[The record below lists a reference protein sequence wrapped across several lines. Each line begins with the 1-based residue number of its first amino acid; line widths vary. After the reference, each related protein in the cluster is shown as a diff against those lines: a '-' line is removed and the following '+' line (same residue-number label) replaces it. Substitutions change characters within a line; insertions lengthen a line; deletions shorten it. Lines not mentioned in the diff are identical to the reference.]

1 MAGVTK
7 LKGPHVPAIVVEG
20 LRKAYGDLKAV
31 DDLSFAVEEGEV
43 FGLLGPNG
51 AGKTTTIE
59 ILIGLRQRDGGDV
72 RVMGLDPAQE
82 NDAVKTLIG
91 VQLQQT
97 DLYPLLS
104 VEEVLKL
111 FASFYSNGADLE
123 ALLDLVGLREHRKAR
138 YRNLSGGQKQR
149 LSLAL
154 TLINDPKLVF
164 LDEPTT
170 GLDPQARRA
179 LWDIVEQMREQGK
192 TVLLTTHYMEE
203 AEVLCQRVAII
214 DHGKI
219 LALGTPRD
227 LVDAYVPE
235 RAIEIPLSDS
245 EAQDR
250 WATLP
255 AVSHID
261 MKDGFAAIHT
271 TNIRSSLTALLQASG
286 DAAVDLDEL
295 RIQRGTLED
304 VFLQLTGRT
313 IRE

>member
-1 MAGVTK
+1 MA
-7 LKGPHVPAIVVEG
+7 AILVED
-20 LRKAYGDLKAV
+20 LRKSYGDLRAV
-31 DDLSFAVEEGEV
+31 DGLSFAVEQGEV

-51 AGKTTTIE
+51 AGKTTTVE
-59 ILIGLRQRDGGDV
+59 ILIGLRERDGGSV
-72 RVMGLDPAQE
+72 QVAGFDPAQE
-82 NDAVKTLIG
+82 GDAVKAHIG

-97 DLYPLLS
+97 QLFPLLS
-104 VEEVLKL
+104 VEEILRL
-111 FASFYSNGADLE
+111 FASFYRNSKPIEELLE
-123 ALLDLVGLREHRKAR
+123 LVGLHERRKAK
-138 YRNLSGGQKQR
+138 YQHLSGGQKQR

-154 TLINDPKLVF
+154 TLINDPELVF

-227 LVDAYVPE
+227 LVDEYVPE
-235 RAIEIPLSDS
+235 RAIEIPLTGSV
-245 EAQDR
+245 AQDR
-250 WATLP
+250 LESLP
-255 AVSHID
+255 AVTHVDIS
-261 MKDGFAAIHT
+261 DGFAAIHT
-271 TNIRSSLTALLQASG
+271 TNIRNSLAAILQESG
-286 DAAVDLDEL
+286 DAAVSLDDL

>member
-1 MAGVTK
+1 MS
-7 LKGPHVPAIVVEG
+7 AIEVDN
-20 LRKAYGDLKAV
+20 LHKSYGELKAV
-31 DDLSFAVEEGEV
+31 DGLSFAVEKGEV

-51 AGKTTTIE
+51 AGKTTTVE
-59 ILIGLRQRDGGDV
+59 ILIGLRQRDSGNV
-72 RVMGLDPAQE
+72 RVMGFDPARE
-82 NDAVKTLIG
+82 SDAVKALIG

-97 DLYPLLS
+97 QLYPLLS
-104 VEEVLKL
+104 VEEILRL
-111 FASFYSNGADLE
+111 FASFYSNSASVDELLE
-123 ALLDLVGLREHRKAR
+123 LVGLQERRKAK
-138 YRNLSGGQKQR
+138 YRHLSGGQKQR

-154 TLINDPKLVF
+154 TLINDPELVF

-219 LALGTPRD
+219 LALGMPSD
-227 LVDAYVPE
+227 LVDEFVPE
-235 RAIEIPLSDS
+235 RSIEIPLSDS
-245 EAQDR
+245 GSQSRLE
-250 WATLP
+250 TLP
-255 AVSHID
+255 AVTRVEVRNGS
-261 MKDGFAAIHT
+261 ATLHT
-271 TNIRSSLTALLQASG
+271 TNIRESLTAILHHTG
-286 DAAVDLDEL
+286 DSTLGLDSL

-304 VFLQLTGRT
+304 VFLHLTGRT

>member
-1 MAGVTK
+1 VA
-7 LKGPHVPAIVVEG
+7 AIVVED

-31 DDLSFAVEEGEV
+31 DGLSFAVAEGEV

-51 AGKTTTIE
+51 AGKTTTVE
-59 ILIGLRQRDGGDV
+59 ILIGLRERDGGSV
-72 RVMGLDPAQE
+72 QVMGFDPARE
-82 NDAVKTLIG
+82 SEAVKAQIG

-97 DLYPLLS
+97 QLFPHLT
-104 VEEVLKL
+104 VEEILRL
-111 FASFYSNGADLE
+111 FASFYGQSVAVEDLLE
-123 ALLDLVGLREHRKAR
+123 LVGLQERRRAKYQH
-138 YRNLSGGQKQR
+138 LSGGQKQR

-154 TLINDPKLVF
+154 TLINDPDLIF

-179 LWDIVEQMREQGK
+179 LWDIVEQMRAQGK

-203 AEVLCQRVAII
+203 AEVLCRRVAII

-219 LALGTPRD
+219 LALGAPRELID
-227 LVDAYVPE
+227 RFVPE
-235 RAIEIPLSDS
+235 RAIELPLSDAVAES
-245 EAQDR
+245 RLES
-250 WATLP
+250 LP
-255 AVSHID
+255 AVTHVD
-261 MKDGFAAIHT
+261 AADGLVAIHT
-271 TNIRSSLTALLQASG
+271 TNLQESLAAILQESENT
-286 DAAVDLDEL
+286 DLSLDDL

>member
-1 MAGVTK
+1 MS
-7 LKGPHVPAIVVEG
+7 AIVVED
-20 LRKAYGDLKAV
+20 LQKAYGELKAV
-31 DDLSFAVEEGEV
+31 DGLSFAVEEGEV

-51 AGKTTTIE
+51 AGKTTTVE
-59 ILIGLRQRDGGDV
+59 ILIGLRERDGG
-72 RVMGLDPAQE
+72 RVEVTGYDPAQE
-82 NDAVKTLIG
+82 GDAVKAQIG

-97 DLYPLLS
+97 ELFPLLS
-104 VEEVLKL
+104 VEEILHL
-111 FASFYSNGADLE
+111 FASFYHDSKPVAELLE
-123 ALLDLVGLREHRKAR
+123 LVGLQERRKAK
-138 YRNLSGGQKQR
+138 YRHLSGGQKQR

-154 TLINDPKLVF
+154 TLINDPALVF

-227 LVDAYVPE
+227 LVDEFVPE
-235 RAIEIPLSDS
+235 RAIEIALADDLDASSLEGLSDVTRVVTKNGS
-245 EAQDR
+245 
-250 WATLP
+250 
-255 AVSHID
+255 
-261 MKDGFAAIHT
+261 AAIYT
-271 TNIRSSLTALLQASG
+271 TNIRETMASLLQVSGQSASSLDS
-286 DAAVDLDEL
+286 L

-304 VFLQLTGRT
+304 VFLHLTGRT

>member
-1 MAGVTK
+1 MS
-7 LKGPHVPAIVVEG
+7 AIVVED
-20 LRKAYGDLKAV
+20 LQKSYGDLKAV
-31 DDLSFAVEEGEV
+31 DGLSFTVEQGEV

-51 AGKTTTIE
+51 AGKTTTVE
-59 ILIGLRQRDGGDV
+59 ILIGLRERDGGSV
-72 RVMGLDPAQE
+72 RVAGFDPARE
-82 NDAVKTLIG
+82 NDAVKALIG

-97 DLYPLLS
+97 QLYPLLS
-104 VEEVLKL
+104 VEEILSL
-111 FASFYSNGADLE
+111 FASFYRDSKPVGELLE
-123 ALLDLVGLREHRKAR
+123 LVGLQDRRKAK
-138 YRNLSGGQKQR
+138 YQHLSGGQKQR

-154 TLINDPKLVF
+154 TLINDPRLVF

-179 LWDIVEQMREQGK
+179 LWDVVEQMREQGK

-227 LVDAYVPE
+227 LVDEFVPE
-235 RAIEIPLSDS
+235 RTIEIPLTDS
-245 EAQDR
+245 GSQSQLG
-250 WATLP
+250 TLP
-255 AVSHID
+255 AVTRVDVMNGS
-261 MKDGFAAIHT
+261 ATLHT
-271 TNIRSSLTALLQASG
+271 TNIRESLTAILHDTEDSALG
-286 DAAVDLDEL
+286 LDSL

>member
-1 MAGVTK
+1 MS
-7 LKGPHVPAIVVEG
+7 AIVVED
-20 LRKAYGDLKAV
+20 LQKSYGDLKAV
-31 DDLSFAVEEGEV
+31 DGLSFTVEQGEV

-51 AGKTTTIE
+51 AGKTTTVE
-59 ILIGLRQRDGGDV
+59 ILIGLRERDGGSV
-72 RVMGLDPAQE
+72 HVAGFDPAQE
-82 NDAVKTLIG
+82 GDAVKAHIG

-97 DLYPLLS
+97 QLYPLLS
-104 VEEVLKL
+104 VEEILGL
-111 FASFYSNGADLE
+111 FASFYSNSRPVADLL
-123 ALLDLVGLREHRKAR
+123 ALVGLHDRRKAK
-138 YRNLSGGQKQR
+138 YQHLSGGQKQR

-154 TLINDPKLVF
+154 TLINDPELVF

-219 LALGTPRD
+219 LALGTPRE
-227 LVDAYVPE
+227 LVDEYVPE
-235 RAIEIPLSDS
+235 RAIELPLSDNVAPS
-245 EAQDR
+245 RLES
-250 WATLP
+250 LP
-255 AVSHID
+255 AVTHVD
-261 MKDGFAAIHT
+261 VKDGTAAIHT
-271 TNIRSSLTALLQASG
+271 MNLRESLTAILEESG
-286 DAAVDLDEL
+286 ETAVSLDNL

>member
-1 MAGVTK
+1 MA
-7 LKGPHVPAIVVEG
+7 AIEVED
-20 LRKAYGDLKAV
+20 LQKSYGELKAV
-31 DDLSFAVEEGEV
+31 DGLSFTVEQGEV

-51 AGKTTTIE
+51 AGKTTTVE

-72 RVMGLDPAQE
+72 RVMGFDPDRE
-82 NDAVKTLIG
+82 SEAVKAQIG

-97 DLYPLLS
+97 QLFPLLS

-111 FASFYSNGADLE
+111 FASFYSNAAE
-123 ALLDLVGLREHRKAR
+123 IESLLTLVGLQERRKAKFQH
-138 YRNLSGGQKQR
+138 LSGGQKQR

-154 TLINDPKLVF
+154 TLINDPEIVF

-170 GLDPQARRA
+170 GLDPQARRQ

-203 AEVLCQRVAII
+203 AEVLCQRVAVI

-219 LALGTPRD
+219 LALGTPRELID
-227 LVDAYVPE
+227 EYVPE
-235 RAIEIPLSDS
+235 RAIELALPEQTALSRLESTPGVTHVDVRDS
-245 EAQDR
+245 SA
-250 WATLP
+250 L
-255 AVSHID
+255 
-261 MKDGFAAIHT
+261 
-271 TNIRSSLTALLQASG
+271 IRTADLRESLSALLQETS
-286 DAAVDLDEL
+286 DDTLDLDTL

-304 VFLQLTGRT
+304 VFLHLTGRT

>member
-1 MAGVTK
+1 MS
-7 LKGPHVPAIVVEG
+7 AIEVDN
-20 LRKAYGDLKAV
+20 LHKSYGDLKAV
-31 DDLSFAVEEGEV
+31 DGLSFAVEEGEV

-59 ILIGLRQRDGGDV
+59 ILIGLRQRDSGDV
-72 RVMGLDPAQE
+72 RVMGFDPARE
-82 NDAVKTLIG
+82 SDAVKALIG

-97 DLYPLLS
+97 QLYPLLS
-104 VEEVLKL
+104 VEEMLRL
-111 FASFYSNGADLE
+111 FASFYSNSVSIDE
-123 ALLDLVGLREHRKAR
+123 LLDLVGLQDRRKAK
-138 YRNLSGGQKQR
+138 YRHLSGGQKQR

-154 TLINDPKLVF
+154 TLINDPELVF

-179 LWDIVEQMREQGK
+179 LWDIVEQMRQQGK

-203 AEVLCQRVAII
+203 AEVLCRRVAII

-227 LVDAYVPE
+227 LVDEFVPE
-235 RAIEIPLSDS
+235 RTIEIPLTDS
-245 EAQDR
+245 GSQSQLG
-250 WATLP
+250 TLP
-255 AVSHID
+255 AVTRVDVMNGS
-261 MKDGFAAIHT
+261 ATLHT
-271 TNIRSSLTALLQASG
+271 TNIRESLTAILHHTG
-286 DAAVDLDEL
+286 DSTLGLDSL

-304 VFLQLTGRT
+304 VFLHLTGRT

>member
-1 MAGVTK
+1 MA
-7 LKGPHVPAIVVEG
+7 AIVVEDLQKSYG
-20 LRKAYGDLKAV
+20 ELRAV
-31 DDLSFAVEEGEV
+31 DGLSFTVERGEV

-51 AGKTTTIE
+51 AGKTTTVE
-59 ILIGLRQRDGGDV
+59 ILIGLRERDGG
-72 RVMGLDPAQE
+72 RVQVTGYDPAQE
-82 NDAVKTLIG
+82 GDAVKAQIG

-97 DLYPLLS
+97 ELFPLLS
-104 VEEVLKL
+104 VEEILGL
-111 FASFYSNGADLE
+111 FASFYRDSKPVAELLE
-123 ALLDLVGLREHRKAR
+123 LVGLEERRKAK
-138 YRNLSGGQKQR
+138 YRHLSGGQKQR

-154 TLINDPKLVF
+154 TVINDPTLVF

-179 LWDIVEQMREQGK
+179 LWDIVEQMRQQGK

-227 LVDAYVPE
+227 LVDEFVPE
-235 RAIEIPLSDS
+235 RAIEIALADGTDASRLKGLPGVTRVVS
-245 EAQDR
+245 ENG
-250 WATLP
+250 
-255 AVSHID
+255 S
-261 MKDGFAAIHT
+261 AAIFT
-271 TNIRSSLTALLQASG
+271 TNIRETMASLLQEFDRSAESF
-286 DAAVDLDEL
+286 DSL

-304 VFLQLTGRT
+304 VFLHLTGRN

>member
-1 MAGVTK
+1 MS
-7 LKGPHVPAIVVEG
+7 AIVVED
-20 LRKAYGDLKAV
+20 LQKAYGELKAV
-31 DDLSFAVEEGEV
+31 DGLSFAVEEGEV

-51 AGKTTTIE
+51 AGKTTTVE
-59 ILIGLRQRDGGDV
+59 ILIGLRERDGGHV
-72 RVMGLDPAQE
+72 QVTGYDPAQE
-82 NDAVKTLIG
+82 GDAVKAQIG

-97 DLYPLLS
+97 ELFPLLS
-104 VEEVLKL
+104 VEEILGL
-111 FASFYSNGADLE
+111 FASFYRDSKPVAE
-123 ALLDLVGLREHRKAR
+123 LLDLVGLQERRKAK
-138 YRNLSGGQKQR
+138 YRHLSGGQKQR

-154 TLINDPKLVF
+154 TLINDPALVF

-227 LVDAYVPE
+227 LVDEFVPE
-235 RAIEIPLSDS
+235 RAIEIVL
-245 EAQDR
+245 A
-250 WATLP
+250 
-255 AVSHID
+255 
-261 MKDGFAAIHT
+261 DGLDASSLEELTGVTRVDNKNGSAAIYT
-271 TNIRSSLTALLQASG
+271 TNIRETMASLLQVTGESASSLDS
-286 DAAVDLDEL
+286 L

-304 VFLQLTGRT
+304 VFLHLTGRT

>member
-1 MAGVTK
+1 MS
-7 LKGPHVPAIVVEG
+7 AIEVEN
-20 LRKAYGDLKAV
+20 LHKSYGDLKAV
-31 DDLSFAVEEGEV
+31 DGLSFAVEQGEV

-59 ILIGLRQRDGGDV
+59 ILIGLRQRDSGDV
-72 RVMGLDPAQE
+72 RVMGFDPAQE
-82 NDAVKTLIG
+82 SDEVKALIG

-97 DLYPLLS
+97 QLYPLLN
-104 VEEVLKL
+104 VEEMLRL
-111 FASFYSNGADLE
+111 FASFYSNSVSVDELLE
-123 ALLDLVGLREHRKAR
+123 LVGLQERRKAKFQH
-138 YRNLSGGQKQR
+138 LSGGQKQR

-154 TLINDPKLVF
+154 TLINDPALVF

-179 LWDIVEQMREQGK
+179 LWDIVEQMRDQGK

-203 AEVLCQRVAII
+203 AEVLCRRVAII

-219 LALGTPRD
+219 LALGTPRE
-227 LVDAYVPE
+227 LVDEYVPD
-235 RAIEIPLSDS
+235 RAIELPLSDS
-245 EAQDR
+245 VAPSQLE
-250 WATLP
+250 TLP
-255 AVSHID
+255 AVTRVD
-261 MKDGFAAIHT
+261 VKDGSAAIHT
-271 TNIRSSLTALLQASG
+271 KDLRESLTAILEESG
-286 DAAVDLDEL
+286 ETAVDLDNL

>member
-1 MAGVTK
+1 MA
-7 LKGPHVPAIVVEG
+7 AIVVDD
-20 LRKAYGDLKAV
+20 LRKSYGDLRAV
-31 DDLSFAVEEGEV
+31 DGLSFTVEAGEV

-51 AGKTTTIE
+51 AGKTTTVE
-59 ILIGLRQRDGGDV
+59 ILIGLRERDGG
-72 RVMGLDPAQE
+72 RVQVTGFDPAQE
-82 NDAVKTLIG
+82 GDAVKAQIG

-97 DLYPLLS
+97 ELFPLLS
-104 VEEVLKL
+104 VEEILGL
-111 FASFYSNGADLE
+111 FASFYRNSKPVAE
-123 ALLDLVGLREHRKAR
+123 LLDLVDLQDRRTAKFRH
-138 YRNLSGGQKQR
+138 LSGGQKQR

-154 TLINDPKLVF
+154 TLINDPALVF

-179 LWDIVEQMREQGK
+179 LWDIVAQMRAQGK

-219 LALGTPRD
+219 LALGTPRE

-235 RAIEIPLSDS
+235 RAIEIALADGMNRSRLEQLSGVTRVDIS
-245 EAQDR
+245 NGA
-250 WATLP
+250 
-255 AVSHID
+255 
-261 MKDGFAAIHT
+261 AAIYT
-271 TNIRSSLTALLQASG
+271 TNIRETMASLLQLPG
-286 DAAVDLDEL
+286 DSSESLDSL

-304 VFLQLTGRT
+304 VFLHLTGRT

>member
-1 MAGVTK
+1 MA
-7 LKGPHVPAIVVEG
+7 AIAVEG

-31 DDLSFAVEEGEV
+31 DGLSFAVEEGEV

-51 AGKTTTIE
+51 AGKTTTVE

-82 NDAVKTLIG
+82 NDAVKALIG

-97 DLYPLLS
+97 QLFPLLS

-111 FASFYSNGADLE
+111 FASFYGNSAAVDDLLE
-123 ALLDLVGLREHRKAR
+123 LVGLQDRRKAQ

-179 LWDIVEQMREQGK
+179 LWDIVEQMRAQGK

-219 LALGTPRD
+219 LALGTPRALID
-227 LVDAYVPE
+227 RHVQE
-235 RAIEIPLSDS
+235 RAIELPV
-245 EAQDR
+245 AAGVQAGR
-250 WATLP
+250 FAALP
-255 AVSHID
+255 AVTTVD
-261 MKDGFAAIHT
+261 LMDTNATIHT
-271 TNIRSSLTALLQASG
+271 TNIRETLTAILQATGEGSM
-286 DAAVDLDEL
+286 DLEDL

-313 IRE
+313 IRD